1 MTMKLMAALP
11 VNHPNFDILRHYS
24 QLFLGTKDQLT
35 PGWPLCNPAS
45 KSMIS
50 TVYSP
55 CPWAAHQRAP
65 AFLIHH
71 NFELIYLKLPMLM
84 LVTLF
89 RCCIH
94 NINQNLMKFST
105 P

>member
-11 VNHPNFDILRHYS
+11 VNHPNFDMLRHCS
-24 QLFLGTKDQLT
+24 QLFLGTKDQIT
-35 PGWPLCNPAS
+35 PAWPLCNLAS
-45 KSMIS
+45 KPTIS
-50 TVYSP
+50 TFYSP
-55 CPWAAHQRAP
+55 YPWVAHQRAP
-65 AFLIHH
+65 AFLIRH

-84 LVTLF
+84 LITLF

-94 NINQNLMKFST
+94 NINENLMKFSI